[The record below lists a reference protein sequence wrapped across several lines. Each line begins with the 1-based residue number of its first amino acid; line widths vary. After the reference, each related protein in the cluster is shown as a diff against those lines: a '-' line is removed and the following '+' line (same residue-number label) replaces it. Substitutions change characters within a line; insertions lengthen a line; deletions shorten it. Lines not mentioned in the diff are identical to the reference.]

1 MCTVTVVPHET
12 GIRVMSNRDER
23 RTRPAAIPPRV
34 HELGGRLAAFPVD
47 PQGGGSWV
55 GVNDADIAVALL
67 NVHSAPRRCTERPN
81 RSRGLIVR
89 ELLSCG
95 SMAHVL
101 EAIASLDVGEFE
113 TFRLVIVHGPTV
125 AVATHDGA
133 SAMTCRRVSL
143 DTPVLF

>member
-12 GIRVMSNRDER
+12 GIRLMCNRDGR
-23 RTRPAAIPPRV
+23 RTRPAALPPRV

-47 PQGGGSWV
+47 PPGGGSWV

-67 NVHSAPRRCTERPN
+67 NIHWGSRRRTEGPK

-95 SMAHVL
+95 SMPHVL
-101 EAIASLDVGEFE
+101 EAITSLD
-113 TFRLVIVHGPTV
+113 L
-125 AVATHDGA
+125 
-133 SAMTCRRVSL
+133 
-143 DTPVLF
+143 